1 MSANSSFLRTPG
13 YKEVITW
20 AFTLPADASIRGFL
34 LLVKEI
40 HWRLPDWW
48 RVQLILQV
56 VRLSNALILRLL
68 TMSSSVGTQRPLRE
82 L

>member
-1 MSANSSFLRTPG
+1 MSADSSFLRTPG

-20 AFTLPADASIRGFL
+20 AFTLPADASIRRL

-40 HWRLPDWW
+40 RWRLPDWW
-48 RVQLILQV
+48 RVQLILIV
-56 VRLSNALILRLL
+56 VRLSNTLILRLL